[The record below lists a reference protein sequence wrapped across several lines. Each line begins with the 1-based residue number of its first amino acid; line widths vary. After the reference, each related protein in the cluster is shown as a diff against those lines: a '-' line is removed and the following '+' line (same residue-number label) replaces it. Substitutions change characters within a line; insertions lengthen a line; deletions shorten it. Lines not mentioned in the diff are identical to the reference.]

1 MTKVSAKI
9 TMTKV
14 SAKWSR
20 MINSAITL
28 SEKAGRYAYFRQH
41 ITGTMFSFHE
51 PVRIIKARII
61 RGYPWVRMING
72 NWIPLEH
79 GADTIDY
86 R

>member
-1 MTKVSAKI
+1 
-9 TMTKV
+9 MTKV

-41 ITGTMFSFHE
+41 ITGTMFSFLM
-51 PVRIIKARII
+51 VKVSRSFS
-61 RGYPWVRMING
+61 RMINSAIALMDSART
-72 NWIPLEH
+72 W
-79 GADTIDY
+79 